1 MKMDDLVL
9 KYIQTREKKS
19 KIKATYDADKAKYDT
34 LQDKIEALLLIR
46 FKELGI
52 DSVKT
57 EFGTAYSSTQ
67 TSATLADW
75 DAFRTFCQNQADPF
89 QYLDRKANKTA
100 VEQYRSS
107 NDELPPGINW
117 SETRTVNFRRA

>member
-19 KIKATYDADKAKYDT
+19 KIKAAYDADKAKYDT

-67 TSATLADW
+67 TSATMADW
-75 DAFRTFCQNQADPF
+75 DLFRTFCQSQDDPF

-100 VEQYRSS
+100 VEQYRAS

-117 SETRTVNFRRA
+117 SETRTVNFRRG

>member
-75 DAFRTFCQNQADPF
+75 DAFRAFCQNQADPF

>member
-19 KIKATYDADKAKYDT
+19 KIKAAYDADKAKYDT
-34 LQDKIEALLLIR
+34 LQDKIEALLLLR

-75 DAFRTFCQNQADPF
+75 DAFRTFCQSQADPF

-100 VEQYRSS
+100 VEQYRAS

>member
-19 KIKATYDADKAKYDT
+19 QLKAAYDADKGKYDT
-34 LQDKIEALLLIR
+34 LQDKIEALLLLR

-52 DSVKT
+52 DSIKT
-57 EFGTAYSSTQ
+57 EFGTAYSSTL
-67 TSATLADW
+67 TSATMADW
-75 DAFRTFCQNQADPF
+75 DAFRTFCQAQADPF
-89 QYLDRKANKTA
+89 QFLDRKANKSA
-100 VEQYRSS
+100 VEQYRAS